1 MSRLAES
8 LYEAEFEREQDE
20 LLSEKAI
27 MRECARQEYW
37 ANERLKRD
45 KNRGWKDEDGEE
57 Y

>member
-8 LYEAEFEREQDE
+8 LYETQFEKEQDE
-20 LLSEKAI
+20 LVSEKAI
-27 MRECARQEYW
+27 MRECARQEFW

-45 KNRGWKDEDGEE
+45 KNRDWKDEDGEE

>member
-1 MSRLAES
+1 MSRLAQS
-8 LYEAEFEREQDE
+8 LYEAEFEAEQDE

-45 KNRGWKDEDGEE
+45 KNRDWKDEDGEE